1 MTRMAPSFRGWRGSC
16 TPSSK
21 RLRLL
26 RVLDLMLATEGD
38 TKVGAGQSQERGLC
52 RQTENDHHTVHSASR
67 TITELG
73 PLTALFSSVA
83 TPRAPWDLRMTVSP
97 FCVSAETRKSAA
109 AKLPMPRILR
119 RDRRAAPPRC
129 PSHHPLLSKR
139 SRVYRRNR
147 DRI

>member
-73 PLTALFSSVA
+73 PLIRLVFIRGDAA
-83 TPRAPWDLRMTVSP
+83 
-97 FCVSAETRKSAA
+97 SAMGSQDDGG
-109 AKLPMPRILR
+109 P
-119 RDRRAAPPRC
+119 AAPGAVPAGASVDAFSGTLN
-129 PSHHPLLSKR
+129 P
-139 SRVYRRNR
+139 
-147 DRI
+147 

>member
-83 TPRAPWDLRMTVSP
+83 TPRAPWDLRMTS
-97 FCVSAETRKSAA
+97 SDDLETLLQRVR
-109 AKLPMPRILR
+109 LLR
-119 RDRRAAPPRC
+119 
-129 PSHHPLLSKR
+129 H
-139 SRVYRRNR
+139 RVDDLHLQR
-147 DRI
+147 